1 MPLSRART
9 RRARSRVNKSAR
21 AGWYDVALSEK
32 GHAEAAE
39 GGRLLEA
46 EGFRFD
52 VAYTSTLKR
61 AIRTLW
67 LALEELDQVWL
78 PVRRDWRLNER
89 HYGALQGLNKAETA
103 EKHGED
109 QVLIW
114 RRSYD
119 VPPPPMGRHSGRARA
134 VGVLVAGRPRIP
146 CPPAGP
152 GKQSGRRAN

>member
-61 AIRTLW
+61 AIRTCYH
-67 LALEELDQVWL
+67 ALEGVDQTWI
-78 PVRRDWRLNER
+78 PTIKAWQLNER
-89 HYGALQGLNKAETA
+89 CAPLSA
-103 EKHGED
+103 
-109 QVLIW
+109 
-114 RRSYD
+114 
-119 VPPPPMGRHSGRARA
+119 PRARPRRTRA
-134 VGVLVAGRPRIP
+134 CARGVCRD
-146 CPPAGP
+146 
-152 GKQSGRRAN
+152 RARQ